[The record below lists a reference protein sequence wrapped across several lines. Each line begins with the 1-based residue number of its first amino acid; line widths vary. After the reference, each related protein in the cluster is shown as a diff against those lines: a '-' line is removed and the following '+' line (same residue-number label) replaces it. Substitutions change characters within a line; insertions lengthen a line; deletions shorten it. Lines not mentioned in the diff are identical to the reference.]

1 MKELLEVYDL
11 KGKLLRVEERSKYY
25 DQIKK
30 EFAKKGK
37 ISTQVK
43 RALLILMNS
52 KGRLVIQ
59 KRNKWKHENPG
70 LFDKTIGGHVQ
81 KGDTFNLTIVKECAE
96 ELGFPVSILSPKEFN
111 RAIKNTDLRIV
122 GIFKKIDLTNNFQSI
137 RRTKEGDSFIQPYI
151 SAVYVGYYNGPIQFI
166 DGESSGIELFSL
178 EELEEDIK
186 NNPDKFTE
194 DIKFMVKKYEKY
206 LKPIKK

>member
-166 DGESSGIELFSL
+166 DGESSGIELFS
-178 EELEEDIK
+178 
-186 NNPDKFTE
+186 
-194 DIKFMVKKYEKY
+194 
-206 LKPIKK
+206 